1 MVSSIYINFYRP
13 SNKIR
18 TTDMGVKKY
27 LVGQKNNIDPLVTK
41 NMKKLGGFTNVC
53 LNSIRMLFIPLG
65 T

>member
-27 LVGQKNNIDPLVTK
+27 LVGQKNNIDPLETK
-41 NMKKLGGFTNVC
+41 NM
-53 LNSIRMLFIPLG
+53 
-65 T
+65 